1 MQTLF
6 KGSKLSTKNFISG
19 GKKLGSSIVGAA
31 KNNIV
36 GFNKVAESI
45 VPQKKEEK
53 ENNFIGNY
61 TNFFGSKKTEKILRK
76 NLKLVRDS
84 LVNTFE
90 IARHLKAAIV
100 SITKDLKGGVGKGGG
115 GLLGGLGGLFGMLG
129 GIAGIIGG
137 LTGLLTNPIILGIL
151 GAGTILGAVSFI
163 LSDNETAVMLKGWIK
178 DVLAATIL
186 PGANDNP
193 NTNNL
198 AMDNLIEDVGESRA
212 LAVLQGRMEELKEQR
227 GWMKGNYFSEEN
239 KEIRDLEK
247 KIDFLKVK
255 GVVSADMSGGQYES
269 DLANFSSETQTKKE
283 LKKEF
288 HEKKTASIRA
298 VRLRREEEMPKRLK
312 DSMNKSMSEAIH
324 GVPDFHPEVKAYLKE
339 TRRQVLE
346 AEEEIRQQ
354 YLPAIKGEK
363 TSVKSSKTT
372 TKVTPENTL
381 QNNVK
386 GVKSEVNGMNFDNFY
401 NDGSLDETNFNFEPI
416 TFDLSQAQ
424 DSSGGNI
431 SNTSGGSSPSGNA
444 VTFFPSSNSDP
455 SYHKLNAIM
464 TFNIV

>member
-6 KGSKLSTKNFISG
+6 KGSKITTKNFISG

-53 ENNFIGNY
+53 ENNFISNY

-100 SITKDLKGGVGKGGG
+100 SITKDLKSKGSKGGG
-115 GLLGGLGGLFGMLG
+115 LFGGLGGLFGFLG
-129 GIAGIIGG
+129 GLTGIVGG
-137 LTGLLTNPIILGIL
+137 LTGLLTNPLILGIL
-151 GAGTILGAVSFI
+151 GAGTILGAISFI
-163 LSDNETAVMLKGWIK
+163 LSDDKTAVMLKGWVK

-212 LAVLQGRMEELKEQR
+212 LAVMKGRMEELKEQR

-239 KEIRDLEK
+239 KEIRDLQK
-247 KIDFLKVK
+247 KIDDLKVK

-288 HEKKTASIRA
+288 HQKKTESIRA
-298 VRLRREEEMPKRLK
+298 VRLRREEEMPQRLK
-312 DSMNKSMSEAIH
+312 DSMNKSMSEAIT

-354 YLPAIKGEK
+354 YLPAIKGEQ
-363 TSVKSSKTT
+363 TSVKSSEIK

-381 QNNVK
+381 QNNVE
-386 GVKSEVNGMNFDNFY
+386 GVQSDLNSMNFENFY
-401 NDGSLDETNFNFEPI
+401 DDGSLDESKFNFVPI
-416 TFDLSQAQ
+416 TFNNAQAQ
-424 DSSGGNI
+424 DSSGGDVVN
-431 SNTSGGSSPSGNA
+431 SSGGNGSSGNA
-444 VTFFPSSNSDP
+444 VTFYSSSNSDP
-455 SYHKLNAIM
+455 SYHKLNALM

>member
-31 KNNIV
+31 RNNIV
-36 GFNKVAESI
+36 GFNKVAQSI
-45 VPQKKEEK
+45 IPQKKEEK

-90 IARHLKAAIV
+90 IARHLKAAII
-100 SITKDLKGGVGKGGG
+100 SITKDLKVKGGKGG
-115 GLLGGLGGLFGMLG
+115 GLLGGIGGLFGFLG
-129 GIAGIIGG
+129 GITGIIGG
-137 LTGLLTNPIILGIL
+137 LTGLLTNPLVLGIL
-151 GAGTILGAVSFI
+151 GAGTILGAISFI
-163 LSDNETAVMLKGWIK
+163 LSDHPTAEFVKEFIRNS
-178 DVLAATIL
+178 LAVTIL
-186 PGANDNP
+186 PGVNDNP

-212 LAVLQGRMEELKEQR
+212 LAVMKGRMEELKEQR

-239 KEIRDLEK
+239 KEIRDLQK
-247 KIDFLKVK
+247 KIDDLKVK

-288 HEKKTASIRA
+288 HQKKTESIRA
-298 VRLRREEEMPKRLK
+298 VRLRREKEMPQHLK
-312 DSMNKSMSEAIH
+312 ESMNKSMSKPNLIT
-324 GVPDFHPEVKAYLKE
+324 GMPDFHPDVKAYLKE

-363 TSVKSSKTT
+363 PSVESTETK
-372 TKVTPENTL
+372 TKVTPENNL
-381 QNNVK
+381 QANVE
-386 GVKSEVNGMNFDNFY
+386 GVKSDVNSMNFDNFY
-401 NDGSLDETNFNFEPI
+401 NDDLNESVFNFAPV
-416 TFDLSQAQ
+416 TFNTGQEQ
-424 DSSGGNI
+424 GSSGGDI
-431 SNTSGGSSPSGNA
+431 TNTSGGNTTRGNA
-444 VTFFPSSNSDP
+444 VTFYSSSSSDP
-455 SYHKLNAIM
+455 SYHKLNALM